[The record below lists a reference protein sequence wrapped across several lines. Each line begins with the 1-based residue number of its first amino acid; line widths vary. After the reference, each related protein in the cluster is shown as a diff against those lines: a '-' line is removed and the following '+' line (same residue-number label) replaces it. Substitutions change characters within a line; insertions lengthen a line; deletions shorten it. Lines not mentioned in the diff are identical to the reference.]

1 MEQREEQHEVI
12 NAEAVE
18 IISDSQEEQPL
29 APYSP
34 FQEEEVNVKAYTK
47 SAVDPKDA
55 NAPIPEPV
63 FTPPPMN
70 AGQQQAGNTPPST
83 PPPPVNPQLKDLP
96 QKEKTNAAKQ
106 AAAMVMNGYEALHQF
121 GNWTLT
127 IDEKNL
133 KKMER
138 NNELDMN
145 IPIPVNGRFV
155 PLEAWINAYN
165 SQTSDSFTVSKSFKE
180 EATPVLER
188 VFEKKGIGMTDEQT
202 LIYLFSK
209 DLAVKGIQWAALR
222 STRKDTLNQLK
233 DLTEAYRTGTIKFG
247 GHQSAPST
255 PPPPPQS
262 NPEPPASQESY
273 QPEYSAPPPPPNI
286 PEYDFSK
293 SDEVSQ
299 TDEDSEGS
307 YVQTP
312 SGEVVNE
319 QDLTVQAMVERTIN
333 PDGHAAKQEER
344 AKRKYTKRTDKKN
357 TDVMRLTE
365 KPPRKNRINPDNQ

>member
-18 IISDSQEEQPL
+18 IISDSQTEQPL
-29 APYSP
+29 PPYSP
-34 FQEEEVNVKAYTK
+34 FQEEEVNEKAYSKTT
-47 SAVDPKDA
+47 VDPKDA
-55 NAPIPEPV
+55 NAPIPEPI
-63 FTPPPMN
+63 FTPPPISG
-70 AGQQQAGNTPPST
+70 GQPNGNTPPNT
-83 PPPPVNPQLKDLP
+83 PPQPVNPQLKDLP
-96 QKEKTNAAKQ
+96 QKEKTNASKQ

-133 KKMER
+133 KKLER

-155 PLEAWINAYN
+155 PLNAWIDAYN
-165 SQTSDSFTVSKSFKE
+165 TQTADAFSVSKSFKE
-180 EATPVLER
+180 EVTPVLER
-188 VFEKKGIGMTDEQT
+188 VLEKKGIGMTDEQT
-202 LIYLFSK
+202 LVYLFSK
-209 DLAVKGIQWAALR
+209 DLAVKGIQWASLR

-233 DLTEAYRTGTIKFG
+233 DLTEAYRSGRINFG
-247 GHQSAPST
+247 GQQPTNT
-255 PPPPPQS
+255 PPPQQNNTES
-262 NPEPPASQESY
+262 AAQSY

-286 PEYDFSK
+286 PEYDFNPSP
-293 SDEVSQ
+293 DVEGN
-299 TDEDSEGS
+299 DEDIEANTS

-319 QDLTVQAMVERTIN
+319 NDLTVQAMVERTIN
-333 PDGHAAKQEER
+333 PDGHAAKQEEK

-357 TDVMRLTE
+357 TDVMVLTQ
-365 KPPRKNRINPDNQ
+365 KPTRKNRTNPDNQ